1 MARTRNRG
9 TTLKEKKEYI
19 FLKTLNRVKNLKGC
33 TKKRA
38 AVNQPK

>member
-1 MARTRNRG
+1 MARVKKHVLS
-9 TTLKEKKEYI
+9 LKEKKEYI
-19 FLKTLNRVKNLKGC
+19 FLKTLNRAKNLKGC